1 MIKNRQLW
9 ITFLSQQNIKIKCI
23 ILEERPVQTTDNTSQ
38 TEKLQNT
45 VENNEVHLQE
55 VQMPRERK
63 KQLEEASKISSNSSD
78 IIHLS
83 G

>member
-38 TEKLQNT
+38 REKTSEYSRKQWSTSARSTNAK
-45 VENNEVHLQE
+45 
-55 VQMPRERK
+55 RK
-63 KQLEEASKISSNSSD
+63 KGAVRGS
-78 IIHLS
+78 
-83 G
+83 